1 MEDDVS
7 RFYEFE
13 KNVET
18 ERATGDWQ
26 VMAEMDIVVAAAL
39 ASEGFRPDS

>member
-1 MEDDVS
+1 VEDDVS
-7 RFYEFE
+7 RFDEFE
-13 KNVET
+13 KSVET

-26 VMAEMDIVVAAAL
+26 VMAEMDIVVGAAL